1 MGDEPG
7 LLLSRGNLSLRALLC
22 FMSSEGG
29 VSHSLPDPLGWN
41 ALELDDTQRSSEDL
55 RASKMRK
62 GSDVLKDI
70 DENDL

>member
-22 FMSSEGG
+22 FMSSKGG
-29 VSHSLPDPLGWN
+29 VSHSLPNPLGWN

-62 GSDVLKDI
+62 GSDVLKEI